1 MDLETSS
8 VINPVTKR
16 SIPRWVIPLDNVSR
30 RLIDILV
37 SFFVM
42 LFSWPGLILV
52 ATIIKRDTPGPVF
65 YQSDRVGRHGK
76 TFKILKFRTMYEQPE
91 SYNGSR
97 LTVNG
102 DSRVT
107 KAGRWLRDTKLN
119 ELPQFLNVFL
129 GHMTLVGP
137 RPEDPELFA
146 DWPADYR
153 EKYIQVRPGMTSPAS
168 LMFFD
173 EEEKISPSNTKADYL
188 ENILPFKLRIDL
200 DYLQHRN
207 IINDLDIIFLTFIA
221 LIPNIRKKRINR
233 DVLDKGPLISFTYSF
248 LNWFLIDL
256 IISILTTSVSILIW
270 RLSMPLD
277 IGVGS
282 ALLFAFLIALG
293 FSFTNLIFGLNR
305 MVWRFARAEAVIDIG
320 VSVGITTVVLGILA
334 VFNLLPARIPLAILF
349 LIAVLS
355 FIGFVIVRYRERVL
369 TGLATRWLSLRGKG
383 GQKGERVIIIGAG
396 EVGLK
401 TSWYIQRGYLDN
413 VFSIVGFVDDDIY
426 KDELIIDG
434 SPVLGKT
441 ADLPALIQQHRVD
454 VIIFAIE
461 KITTWRRKKILAKC
475 ETAGVKVIDFRSL
488 VNASGFFN
496 HQTPDQYP
504 LTNPK
509 ALTDLLGELD
519 ELLRVNDVQGARKH
533 LQEARSQLE
542 QGRKN
547 N

>member
-1 MDLETSS
+1 MDVETSS
-8 VINPVTKR
+8 LINPVTNR
-16 SIPRWVIPLDNVSR
+16 SIPRWVIPLDNIAR

-65 YQSDRVGRHGK
+65 YRSDRVGRHGK

-256 IISILTTSVSILIW
+256 VISILTTSVSILIW

-277 IGVGS
+277 IGFS
-282 ALLFAFLIALG
+282 TTLLFAFLIALG
-293 FSFTNLIFGLNR
+293 FSITNVIFGLNR
-305 MVWRFARAEAVIDIG
+305 IVWRFARAEAVIDIAI
-320 VSVGITTVVLGILA
+320 SVGITTVVLGLLT
-334 VFNLLPARIPLAILF
+334 VFNLLPARIPLAILL

-355 FIGFVIVRYRERVL
+355 FIGFVVTRYRERVL
-369 TGLATRWLSLRGKG
+369 TGMAARWLKLRDKS

-401 TSWYIQRGYLDN
+401 TSWYIQQGYLDK
-413 VFSIVGFVDDDIY
+413 VFTIVGYVDDNIY
-426 KDELIIDG
+426 KDDMVIDG

-441 ADLPALIQQHRVD
+441 ADLPKIVAQHEVD
-454 VIIFAIE
+454 IVVFAID
-461 KITTWRRKKILAKC
+461 KITPKRRAKIRSIC
-475 ETAGVKVIDFRSL
+475 EETGAEVIDYRSL
-488 VNASGFFN
+488 VNVKGFFTSSSSGVN
-496 HQTPDQYP
+496 GLNDPDV
-504 LTNPK
+504 LCN
-509 ALTDLLGELD
+509 LLD
-519 ELLRVNDVQGARKH
+519 EVDALLLVKDVTGARDRLH
-533 LQEARSQLE
+533 EARRLLKQEGSD
-542 QGRKN
+542 
-547 N
+547 